1 MGSWYQGMIPILAFK
16 VSASNFSK
24 QAEFLY
30 KVKPKLP
37 NQFKAAEVNG
47 VPFAIVL
54 GEEEVANGQV
64 KIKEM
69 GLPETNPEKEGVLV
83 PVENL
88 VNEVRSRLARKARV
102 DGMITAGVGLRVV
115 GGIRGEAE
123 KVEEQKIPSVEPP
136 IETDAGEGTKP
147 AAVEEA
153 NKPDSE
159 QTDNGAATL
168 GSSS

>member
-1 MGSWYQGMIPILAFK
+1 MLDILNLYYRLLIIEK
-16 VSASNFSK
+16 
-24 QAEFLY
+24 AEFLY

-37 NQFKAAEVNG
+37 NQFKAAESNG

-54 GEEEVANGQV
+54 GEEEVAKGQV

-69 GLPETNPEKEGVLV
+69 GLPESNPEKEGVLV

-102 DGMITAGVGLRVV
+102 DGLVKDGSGLRVV

-123 KVEEQKIPSVEPP
+123 KVEEQEIPNAEPQP
-136 IETDAGEGTKP
+136 AVVGETAETEVGQAKDS
-147 AAVEEA
+147 AASAEA
-153 NKPDSE
+153 TS
-159 QTDNGAATL
+159 
-168 GSSS
+168 